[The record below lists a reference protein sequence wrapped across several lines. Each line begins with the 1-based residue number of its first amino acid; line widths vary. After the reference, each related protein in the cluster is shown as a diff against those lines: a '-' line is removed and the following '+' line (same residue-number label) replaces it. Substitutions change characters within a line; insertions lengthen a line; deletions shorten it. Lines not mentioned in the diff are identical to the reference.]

1 MSADLDR
8 EIDRAVRAMLD
19 AEPPAAFRARV
30 HSRIEDASA
39 PVGSA
44 FVASAFVASAFVASA
59 FRRKLLFI
67 ATPIA
72 VAVTILIAILLPSR
86 QRVAPP
92 APSAPPSMAQANP
105 TRTPLAPVTTVPASD
120 RHSSRTTPPPD
131 RRARR
136 EEQRIAAA

>member
-8 EIDRAVRAMLD
+8 EIDAAVRAMLD

-30 HSRIEDASA
+30 LSRIEDA
-39 PVGSA
+39 PVP
-44 FVASAFVASAFVASA
+44 VASAVASA

-67 ATPIA
+67 GTPIA
-72 VAVTILIAILLPSR
+72 IAATILIAILLPSR

-92 APSAPPSMAQANP
+92 APSTPPLVAQGKPALTPQAPAASGNHAG
-105 TRTPLAPVTTVPASD
+105 RTP
-120 RHSSRTTPPPD
+120 PPPD

-136 EEQRIAAA
+136 E

>member
-8 EIDRAVRAMLD
+8 EIDGAVRAMLD

-30 HSRIEDASA
+30 LSRIEDASV
-39 PVGSA
+39 P
-44 FVASAFVASAFVASA
+44 VASAVASAVGSA

-67 ATPIA
+67 GTPIA
-72 VAVTILIAILLPSR
+72 IAATILIAMLLPSR

-92 APSAPPSMAQANP
+92 ASSAPPLVAQGKPALTPQAPAASGNHAG
-105 TRTPLAPVTTVPASD
+105 RTP
-120 RHSSRTTPPPD
+120 PPPD

-136 EEQRIAAA
+136 E